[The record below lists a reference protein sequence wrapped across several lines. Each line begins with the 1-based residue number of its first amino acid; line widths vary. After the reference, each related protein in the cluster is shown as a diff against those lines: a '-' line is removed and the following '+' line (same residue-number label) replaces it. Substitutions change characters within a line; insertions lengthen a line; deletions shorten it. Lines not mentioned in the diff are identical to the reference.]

1 MIAGEETV
9 LATINSGWINATSLQ
24 KVAALIYYFRDKIR
38 AHDEIFKSQNS
49 VSVEDNADLAQFD
62 KEFAGQRA
70 KYESN
75 LNTCKNVYD
84 KILSVIAA
92 QNEESIFRANDALTN
107 LFSDLTIGEGGSSSV
122 RISPADTMSELEVE
136 DAWNMYCAAVKKADA
151 SAQAAAAGAAVKK
164 ADASAQAAAAGAAGA
179 PAAAQPAAATGGH
192 RGGAGDDSI
201 EALIQSFKTCH
212 TNLIQKIETAKAVAT
227 ASKTEEEAAAAA
239 APADATKAAAAA
251 AAAARL
257 GEFSSLG
264 SIKNFDSDINKIN
277 TSGTKGDVLTK
288 LHTHRKDLIELTRK
302 VYAVIGME
310 TKEYP
315 DASNVALIGMYP
327 NRQSL
332 AVLQDEDKTLLER
345 FEDIGRELGT
355 NVEKKP
361 LGAATGTGEYQV
373 LGTYVLNTDLTTHYL
388 DFIATANQKRAAL
401 NAFTASD
408 PPQVKALND
417 LKETLDNYDTRIRYV
432 KDRLEN
438 SPEKLLGLSL
448 ELSKQPK
455 VLDVNG
461 DTLLT
466 ADGKEVLRSPATE
479 SSFSYPRFYFLSKN
493 ADLQW
498 KSLVLLKRS
507 MEEFREILRAHF
519 TLDTWLNRIS
529 YIKQTFDTTY
539 TNVWNAN
546 TNSYEANTE
555 ASWIGKRM
563 GYTNSKGYRK
573 EKSWLRRGVAVHR
586 DRWVYV

>member
-24 KVAALIYYFRDKIR
+24 KAAALIYYFRDKIR
-38 AHDEIFKSQNS
+38 AHDEIFISQNS

-136 DAWNMYCAAVKKADA
+136 DAWNMYC
-151 SAQAAAAGAAVKK
+151 AAVKK

-373 LGTYVLNTDLTTHYL
+373 LGTYVLNTDLTTGYL
-388 DFIATANQKRAAL
+388 NFIATANQKRAAL
-401 NAFTASD
+401 DAFTASN
-408 PPQVKALND
+408 PPQVVALNE

-432 KDRLEN
+432 NRDIQVIYAWN
-438 SPEKLLGLSL
+438 
-448 ELSKQPK
+448 
-455 VLDVNG
+455 VN
-461 DTLLT
+461 
-466 ADGKEVLRSPATE
+466 K
-479 SSFSYPRFYFLSKN
+479 
-493 ADLQW
+493 
-498 KSLVLLKRS
+498 
-507 MEEFREILRAHF
+507 
-519 TLDTWLNRIS
+519 
-529 YIKQTFDTTY
+529 TT
-539 TNVWNAN
+539 
-546 TNSYEANTE
+546 
-555 ASWIGKRM
+555 
-563 GYTNSKGYRK
+563 
-573 EKSWLRRGVAVHR
+573 
-586 DRWVYV
+586 